1 MDDVLYANAVG
12 SLMYAMVRSI
22 PELAFV
28 VGLVSRFKSKP
39 SREHWGAVM
48 WLLRYLH
55 GATEVCLNFSKSGH
69 FEIEGFSDL
78 DYSTDLDKRISVTG
92 YVFQVGGNTVSWRSS
107 LQHVVA
113 LSTTEAE
120 YIALSEATKEGLC
133 IQGWFVFEV
142 ELQLVLTELELFVL
156 LVRLV
161 EVLEASHEV

>member
-55 GATEVCLNFSKSGH
+55 GTTEVCLNFSKSGH

-120 YIALSEATKEGLC
+120 YIALSEATKEGL
-133 IQGWFVFEV
+133 WLREF
-142 ELQLVLTELELFVL
+142 
-156 LVRLV
+156 
-161 EVLEASHEV
+161 